1 MLTLITTVIAMNDK
15 AIYYLVLIYMI
26 QTRIQVNVY
35 GKMWNFDRAK
45 SSINIRNVFINA
57 WIGVD

>member
-1 MLTLITTVIAMNDK
+1 MITTVIAMNDK

-35 GKMWNFDRAK
+35 GKMWIFDREK
-45 SSINIRNVFINA
+45 LSINIRNVFINA
-57 WIGVD
+57 